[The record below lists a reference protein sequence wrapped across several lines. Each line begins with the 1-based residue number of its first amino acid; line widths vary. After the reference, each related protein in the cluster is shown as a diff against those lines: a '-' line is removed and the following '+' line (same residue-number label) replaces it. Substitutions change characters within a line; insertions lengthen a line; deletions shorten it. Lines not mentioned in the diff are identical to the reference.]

1 MRPGFVNWRLVMSAE
16 RYTCSGN
23 AKHRQT
29 PAYRNFSAEHAALV
43 ATPKPVLI
51 WRALAPAAAILAFI
65 GVPVVLAIVG
75 CGL

>member
-1 MRPGFVNWRLVMSAE
+1 MTPTFR
-16 RYTCSGN
+16 TSGN
-23 AKHRQT
+23 ARHYAT
-29 PAYRNFSAEHAALV
+29 PAYRNVSAEHAALV

-51 WRALAPAAAILAFI
+51 WRAMAPAAAILAGI

>member
-1 MRPGFVNWRLVMSAE
+1 MTPVYRSQ
-16 RYTCSGN
+16 GN
-23 AKHRQT
+23 AKHYAT

-51 WRALAPAAAILAFI
+51 YRALAPAAAILAFI

-75 CGL
+75 FGL